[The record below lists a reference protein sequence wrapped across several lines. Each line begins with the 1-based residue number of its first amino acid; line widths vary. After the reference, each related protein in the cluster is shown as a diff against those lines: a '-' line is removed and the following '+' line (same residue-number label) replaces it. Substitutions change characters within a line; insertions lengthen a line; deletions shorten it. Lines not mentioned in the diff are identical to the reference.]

1 MGLYNVFDI
10 AGSSMSAQSVRLNT
24 VASNLANADVVS
36 STEAGAYRSRQP
48 VFAAVMD
55 ALNSTGESVGQ
66 SVGQSGAAQYGMA
79 QGQSPG
85 VRVAGIVEDNAV
97 ARKEYQPEHPLA
109 NKEGYIFKSNVNAI
123 EEMANMM
130 AASRSYQN
138 NVEVFNTSKQL
149 LLKTLTMGR

>member
-1 MGLYNVFDI
+1 MALYNIFNI

-36 STEAGAYRSRQP
+36 TKEADVYRSRQP

-55 ALNSTGESVGQ
+55 TLNSNGLQGGGSDQSSV
-66 SVGQSGAAQYGMA
+66 
-79 QGQSPG
+79 P
-85 VRVAGIVEDNAV
+85 VRVAAIVESKAA
-97 ARKEYQPEHPLA
+97 ARQEYQPEHPMA
-109 NKEGYIFKSNVNAI
+109 NEQGYIFKSNINSI

-149 LLKTLTMGR
+149 LLKTLNMGR

>member
-1 MGLYNVFDI
+1 MGLYNIFDI

-36 STEAGAYRSRQP
+36 STQAGAYRSRQP

-55 ALNSTGESVGQ
+55 ALNSTGQ
-66 SVGQSGAAQYGMA
+66 NVGQSGAAQYGMP
-79 QGQSPG
+79 QGQTPG

>member
-1 MGLYNVFDI
+1 MALYDVFNI

-36 STEAGAYRSRQP
+36 STEADVYRSRQP
-48 VFAAVMD
+48 VFSAVMD
-55 ALNSTGESVGQ
+55 ALNGGNQQQGFTNTQ
-66 SVGQSGAAQYGMA
+66 SSI
-79 QGQSPG
+79 P
-85 VRVAGIVEDNAV
+85 VRVSAIVESNAV
-97 ARKEYQPEHPLA
+97 ARQEYQPEHPMA
-109 NKEGYIFKSNVNAI
+109 NENGYIFKSNVNAI

-149 LLKTLTMGR
+149 LLKTLSMGR

>member
-36 STEAGAYRSRQP
+36 STQAGAYRSRQP

-55 ALNSTGESVGQ
+55 ALNGGGE

-149 LLKTLTMGR
+149 LLKTLNLGR

>member
-1 MGLYNVFDI
+1 MGLYNVFNI

-36 STEAGAYRSRQP
+36 TNEKDVYRSRQP
-48 VFAAVMD
+48 VFSAVME
-55 ALNSTGESVGQ
+55 AVNANEQ
-66 SVGQSGAAQYGMA
+66 SSI
-79 QGQSPG
+79 P
-85 VRVAGIVEDNAV
+85 VRVAGIVESKAA
-97 ARKEYQPEHPLA
+97 ARQEYQPEHPMA
-109 NKEGYIFKSNVNAI
+109 NEQGYIFKSNVNSI

-149 LLKTLTMGR
+149 LLKTLSMGR

>member
-1 MGLYNVFDI
+1 MSLYNVFNI

-24 VASNLANADVVS
+24 VSSNLANADVVS
-36 STEAGAYRSRQP
+36 SKEADVYKSRQP
-48 VFAAVMD
+48 IFSAVMD
-55 ALNSTGESVGQ
+55 ALGGDPNQASTS
-66 SVGQSGAAQYGMA
+66 
-79 QGQSPG
+79 
-85 VRVAGIVEDNAV
+85 VRVSAIVESKAA
-97 ARKEYQPEHPLA
+97 ARQEYQPEHPMA

-149 LLKTLTMGR
+149 LLKTLSMGR